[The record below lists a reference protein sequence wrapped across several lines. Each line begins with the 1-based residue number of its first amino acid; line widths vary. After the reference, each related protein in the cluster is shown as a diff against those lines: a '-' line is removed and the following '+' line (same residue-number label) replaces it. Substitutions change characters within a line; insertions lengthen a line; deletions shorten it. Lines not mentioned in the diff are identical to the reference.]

1 MTRTLFTDRLKVAC
15 SAARKAGEM
24 ILSANMTNIAFQA
37 KGKSDVV
44 THLDTASERLIRDLI
59 HQSFPSDNF
68 LGEEE
73 GLVEYGDGGTWIVDP
88 IDGTNNLVHGIPG
101 YTISIAYE
109 VNAANPVLGV
119 VFSPQTNELFH
130 AAQGSGAFLNGKSI
144 RISSVDSIDDAVS
157 IAPPPLRV
165 PLLIPAHLKI
175 YELLCREGGD
185 IRDFGSAALHLCY
198 VAMGRVEAFAEFRL
212 KYHDYAA
219 GKVLVEEA
227 GGCFSSLHSVDHMPY
242 QDILATNKALFP
254 WYTHSIRTLLGEPA
268 CNDDSESSSH
278 SC

>member
-1 MTRTLFTDRLKVAC
+1 MTRSPFADRLKIAC

-24 ILSANMTNIAFQA
+24 ILSSNLVDINFQS

-44 THLDTASERLIRDLI
+44 THLDTASERLIRDII
-59 HQSFPSDNF
+59 HRSFPSDNF
-68 LGEEE
+68 LGEED

-109 VNAANPVLGV
+109 QDPSQPVLGV
-119 VFSPQTNELFH
+119 VNSPQSHELYH
-130 AAQGSGAFLNGKSI
+130 AVRGSGAFLNGKPIHVSGLGTI
-144 RISSVDSIDDAVS
+144 ADAVS

-165 PLLIPAHLKI
+165 PCLIPAHLKI
-175 YELLCREGGD
+175 YELLCRDGGD
-185 IRDFGSAALHLCY
+185 VRDFGSAALHLCY

-242 QDILATNKALFP
+242 QDILATNKSLSP
-254 WYTHSIRTLLGEPA
+254 WYTMAIRNLLGERT
-268 CNDDSESSSH
+268 CNDDSENSSH